1 MPRPLRNRFV
11 HLDLEPDF
19 EDWTKWAVKAGI
31 RPEIL
36 AFLRFKPSLL
46 HDADA
51 TSDQNA
57 WPTPRSWE
65 VASQVLTGVAKRQ
78 GSAGFAAGTA
88 IEAALLEGTIGQAAT
103 TEFVAFLR
111 LFQQLPSVPEIL
123 LNPDKAPVPEE
134 PSARIAVA
142 TALGRVLTD
151 HSIAKGMVYLNR
163 LPTEMRVLSMRDAA
177 VRDRAI
183 THTPEFVQFG
193 IEHAEFLQ

>member
-1 MPRPLRNRFV
+1 LLPAIQLRSAVCTSRCRGHCATASF

-19 EDWTKWAVKAGI
+19 EDWSKWAVNAGI

-46 HDADA
+46 HDADT

-65 VASQVLTGVAKRQ
+65 MASQVLTGVAKWQ
-78 GSAGFAAGTA
+78 GSTGFAAGTE

-111 LFQQLPSVPEIL
+111 LFRQLPSVPEIL
-123 LNPDKAPVPEE
+123 LNPDKAPVPDE

-151 HSIAKGMVYLNR
+151 HSI
-163 LPTEMRVLSMRDAA
+163 S
-177 VRDRAI
+177 
-183 THTPEFVQFG
+183 
-193 IEHAEFLQ
+193 